1 METIPDD
8 TSEAKDKHSEL
19 KEELAALDKLKEL
32 AELPQE
38 QQQTIAIAATLAAQ
52 ITRQITREIS
62 FSGPLPPPDM
72 LAEYEAA
79 FPGCADRVVKMAEKQ
94 LEMAENQEKHRHKM
108 ESMVVAANINQSR
121 MGLWLGFTLAV
132 IIVVGA
138 MILSAMSKEVV
149 GVVGIISVTG
159 GLAGLFLNSQRQGQR
174 KLAESKR
181 EIRETA
187 EDDGTKN

>member
-8 TSEAKDKHSEL
+8 TGEAKDKPSEL
-19 KEELAALDKLKEL
+19 KEELAALDELKAL
-32 AELPQE
+32 AELPEE
-38 QQQTIAIAATLAAQ
+38 QRQTIAVAATLVTQ
-52 ITRQITREIS
+52 LTRQITREIS

-94 LEMAENQEKHRHKM
+94 LEMAEDQEKHRHKM
-108 ESMVVAANINQSR
+108 ESMVVAANINQS
-121 MGLWLGFTLAV
+121 MWGLRLGFALAV

-138 MILSAMSKEVV
+138 MILSAMSKEVI
-149 GVVGIISVTG
+149 GVVGIVSVTG

-181 EIRETA
+181 EIRKVA
-187 EDDGTKN
+187 EDNETKN